1 MYILYNV
8 NLYVLF
14 AIFWFIFYFP
24 LFFHIDIVYECIVL
38 CCIFENKLTY
48 LLTVIIET
56 VTLVEVDVL
65 TDRDYRDC
73 HACGG

>member
-1 MYILYNV
+1 MY
-8 NLYVLF
+8 
-14 AIFWFIFYFP
+14 
-24 LFFHIDIVYECIVL
+24 C
-38 CCIFENKLTY
+38 
-48 LLTVIIET
+48 LTVIIET